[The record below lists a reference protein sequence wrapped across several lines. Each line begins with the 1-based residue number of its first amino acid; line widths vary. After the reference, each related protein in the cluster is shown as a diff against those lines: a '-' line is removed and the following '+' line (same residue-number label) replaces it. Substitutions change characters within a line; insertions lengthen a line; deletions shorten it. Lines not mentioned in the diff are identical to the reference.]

1 MVRTMSGHSMSHYT
15 NVILTVI
22 ALLLAALVFRPVT
35 NPAPVL
41 AQSSEPARYFFEPG
55 TVGIRSPEGGNAGE
69 GKMVVDLRTGDIWAF
84 PTLLA
89 AHGVPYPIDPKVSK
103 PPTVQPILLGRYD
116 LSAMKRV
123 P

>member
-1 MVRTMSGHSMSHYT
+1 MFQAMPSRYT

-22 ALLLAALVFRPVT
+22 TFLLAVLAFRPVAH
-35 NPAPVL
+35 PAPVL
-41 AQSSEPARYFFEPG
+41 AQADDARYYFEPG
-55 TVGIRSPEGGNAGE
+55 TVGIRNPTGGSEGE
-69 GKMVVDLRTGDIWAF
+69 GKLVVDLRTGDIWAF

-89 AHGVPYPIDPKVSK
+89 GRGVPYPIDVNSSK
-103 PPTVQPILLGRYD
+103 PPTVKPVLLGRFD